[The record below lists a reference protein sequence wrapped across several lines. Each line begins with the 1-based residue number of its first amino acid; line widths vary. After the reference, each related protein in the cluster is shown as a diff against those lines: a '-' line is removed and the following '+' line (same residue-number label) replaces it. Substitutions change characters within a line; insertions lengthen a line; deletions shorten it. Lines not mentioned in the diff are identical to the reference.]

1 MTEATTPAGWTRAL
15 RRQLDRL
22 GLDSQSLYLAAG
34 LDPAWLDDPE
44 ARYPL
49 SATTRLWH
57 LAVEASG
64 DPAIGLRASRFVSP
78 SHFHALGYGL
88 MASDNLREVFERIE
102 RYHQVVGDA
111 LNPVLQRDPERY
123 AMRLLARDQATVLAA
138 EAIDAFAAIYLR
150 TCRNRLGRHYA
161 PLGVCLT
168 RPEPL
173 DPGPWQRLFRAP
185 ITFGAAENRLEFAL
199 ADFESHLDDT
209 TTLPAQP
216 TETVLEATLGMQQP
230 LTWER
235 RVRTT
240 IELSLHLGLPSADDI
255 ARLLNVSL
263 LSLQRQLA
271 NEGWR
276 YDSLLDE
283 CRQNLALNYL
293 RDPECSLSDIGDR
306 LGFDD
311 TGSFTRAFRRW
322 TGLSPG
328 QFRNGLC
335 L

>member
-1 MTEATTPAGWTRAL
+1 MTDATTPASWTRAL

-22 GLDSQSLYLAAG
+22 GVDSLALYSAAG
-34 LDPAWLDDPE
+34 LDPAWLDDPD

-49 SATTRLWH
+49 PATARLWQ

-88 MASDNLREVFERIE
+88 VASDNLREVFERIE

-111 LNPVLQRDPERY
+111 LTPVLQREEERY
-123 AMRLLARDQATVLAA
+123 AFRLLARDQATVIAA
-138 EAIDAFAAIYLR
+138 EAIDAFAAIYVR
-150 TCRNRLGRHYA
+150 GCRNRLGRHYA
-161 PLGVCLT
+161 PLAVSLT

-173 DPGPWQRLFRAP
+173 DPSPWRRLFRAP

-199 ADFESHLDDT
+199 TDFESHLDDT
-209 TTLPAQP
+209 TTLAPAP
-216 TETVLEATLGMQQP
+216 TETVLETTLGMQQP

-235 RVRTT
+235 RVRNT
-240 IELSLHLGLPSADDI
+240 IELSLPLGLPSAEDI
-255 ARLLNVSL
+255 AQLLNISL

-293 RDPECSLSDIGDR
+293 RDPECSLTHIGKR

-311 TGSFTRAFRRW
+311 AGSFTRAFKRW